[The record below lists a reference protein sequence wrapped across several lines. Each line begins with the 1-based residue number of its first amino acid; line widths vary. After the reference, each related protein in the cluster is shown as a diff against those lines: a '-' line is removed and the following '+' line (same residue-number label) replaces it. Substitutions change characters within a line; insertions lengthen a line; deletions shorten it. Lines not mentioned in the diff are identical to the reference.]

1 MTLEE
6 LQEKHTPGTVIAG
19 VVGNVMEWYDFAL
32 YGYFAPIISQHFFP
46 SENQISSLLATYG
59 VFAAGF
65 LMRPL
70 GAMLFGYVGDRFSR
84 SRVLIMSIILMALP
98 TFLLGCLPTDSQ
110 IGVWAAVLLVVI
122 RLIQGLSV
130 GGEFS
135 GSVTY
140 VVETAPRDQRG
151 LSGSW
156 ANFGSMVGMLLG
168 AGIAAAVTTWLPQD
182 AVQSWGWRMPF
193 WIGGIFGIIA
203 FILVK
208 GLPDTAKFA
217 HHESSHRNDSP
228 LHEALTKNRRQTIL
242 AVLFASGYGVFFY
255 IPLVYLPTY
264 VSSMTGMPLDRAL
277 QINTIGTALLL
288 VLIPVSGII
297 SDHLM
302 RRRTFLLVG
311 FVSTVVL
318 AWFGFRLLHAGGF
331 GDVLAAQ
338 LMFSML
344 IAIPLGGAPAMLVE
358 LFPTEDRLTGYS
370 VAYNIGLG
378 VAGGSAP
385 MIATWLIDVT
395 GNEFAPAWYL
405 VAMAGMSAAA
415 LWFMRDRSRE
425 ALL

>member
-1 MTLEE
+1 MSVHET
-6 LQEKHTPGTVIAG
+6 QERHTPSTVIAG

-32 YGYFAPIISQHFFP
+32 YGYFASVISQQFFP
-46 SENQISSLLATYG
+46 SDNQITSLLATYG

-65 LMRPL
+65 LMRPI
-70 GAMLFGYVGDRFSR
+70 GALLFGYIGDRFSR
-84 SRVLIMSIILMALP
+84 SRVLVLSIILMALP
-98 TFLLGCLPTDSQ
+98 TFLLGCLPTNDQ
-110 IGVWAAVLLVVI
+110 IGVWAGVLLVAI

-140 VVETAPRDQRG
+140 VVETAPRDRRG

-168 AGIAAAVTTWLPQD
+168 AGLAAAVTTWLPHD
-182 AVQSWGWRMPF
+182 IVHSWGWRVPF
-193 WIGGIFGIIA
+193 WLGGVFGIVA
-203 FILVK
+203 LFMVK
-208 GLPDTAKFA
+208 GLPDTAKFT
-217 HHESSHRNDSP
+217 HHESSHQNDSP
-228 LHEALTKNRRQTIL
+228 LREALTKNRRETIL

-264 VSSMTGMPLDRAL
+264 VASMTNMPLDRAL
-277 QINTIGTALLL
+277 QINTAGTALLL
-288 VLIPVSGII
+288 ILIPVSGII
-297 SDHLM
+297 SDHLL

-311 FVSTVVL
+311 FVSTVLL
-318 AWFGFRLLHAGGF
+318 AWFGFKLLHAGGF

-344 IAIPLGGAPAMLVE
+344 IAIPLGGAPALLVE

-385 MIATWLIDVT
+385 MISTWLIDVT
-395 GNEFAPAWYL
+395 GNDFSPAWYL
-405 VAMAGMSAAA
+405 AAMAGLSAFA
-415 LWFMRDRSRE
+415 LWWVHDRSRE
-425 ALL
+425 PLR